1 MNSKRLFVAFL
12 TAVCLVQTAVAIPAD
27 PKPRRVRQADGS
39 FVTIIVR
46 GDEHGHMTF
55 TADNRPLF
63 LNEAT
68 GNYEYAVLKSGIIC
82 GSGIIAADSN
92 NRKADAKAFLKTQ
105 DTTAI
110 MQTFVA
116 LRKQTIAAKKLSTG
130 IKRQSTVAANG
141 QASIAKR
148 QPVAA
153 APKRLLINTFPTI
166 GEPHSLVILVSFSDK
181 QFKLGSEAHE
191 LYTDMLNEEGF
202 TYENGADGSARD
214 FYIASSNGMFRPTF
228 DVVGPVQLPNSSTY
242 YGANKGGNDDM
253 DRLYEFVYD
262 TFTLADSLV
271 DYSLYDY
278 DHNGYVDN
286 VYIIYAGGGEA
297 DGGGASTI
305 WPHSYTYE
313 EFGYGSLVLD
323 GIKMGSYACGNEI
336 RGGSGGQITGIG
348 TFTHEFGHVLGL
360 PDLYDVE
367 YGYATFPP
375 GAFDTMSN
383 GSYNNDM
390 NTPPLFSA
398 FERAELGWAD
408 YTELNPST
416 DTIVTIPDL
425 KDCNMGYRIS
435 VKDKP
440 GEFFVLENRQQTG
453 WDTYIPGH
461 GMLMWHIDIDTL
473 AWKNNTVNTV
483 ASHQRVDIVEADG
496 KATSG
501 TTSGDPFPGTANVTQ
516 WTVTS
521 WADDALLTLD
531 DIEETSGNILLT
543 LSGTDLKI
551 AAPILNVRDVQD
563 SMAVVAWS
571 NVPNANRYKLSL
583 YQTNGEEK
591 TVVSGYDGR
600 IFGSTDSITID
611 GLLPSTAYEL
621 QLHASRGSYSSD
633 TVTVNLRTTAI
644 PFYKYAPQGV
654 ALSDITAHGFSATW
668 QDVTDAETYE
678 VTLSECSFATDTT
691 FAGYDFTN
699 RAAGMPQSWKYSGS
713 FIASP
718 DFSGQSIPSFRMSR
732 DSHFLTVA
740 YPTTLISSLS
750 FWAKA
755 TAYTNGT
762 MVVEAYN
769 GGAWHPVD
777 SLTFA
782 QGSDNNNVGMS
793 LHYEFNPS
801 DSVRIAFRQSSSAI
815 YIDDVQAG
823 CHNAVR
829 IPMETYNALD
839 TKGALAYSFSGLDD
853 GKTYALTVRARKEDT
868 LTWPSAEVTVTLPD
882 DLTGISTAKQSDSTA
897 ATAVYD
903 LSGRRIADG
912 ERLSSGVYII
922 RKDGK
927 TVKVAKR

>member
-39 FVTIIVR
+39 FVTITVR
-46 GDEHGHMTF
+46 GDEHGHMAF

-68 GNYEYAVLKSGIIC
+68 GNYEYATLKSGVIC
-82 GSGIIAADSN
+82 GSGIVAADSG
-92 NRKADAKAFLKTQ
+92 NRKADAKAFLNTQ
-105 DTTAI
+105 DATAI
-110 MQTFVA
+110 MQVFSAT
-116 LRKQTIAAKKLSTG
+116 RKQTAAAKSQAAA
-130 IKRQSTVAANG
+130 IRRQTAAAAVGQSSTVKS
-141 QASIAKR
+141 QT
-148 QPVAA
+148 AA

-166 GEPHSLVILVSFSDK
+166 GQPHSLVILVSFSDK
-181 QFKLGSEAHE
+181 DFKLGDDTHNF
-191 LYTDMLNEEGF
+191 YTDMLNKEGF
-202 TYENGADGSARD
+202 TYENGANGSVRD
-214 FYIASSNGMFRPTF
+214 FYVASSNGAFSPTF

-242 YGANKGGNDDM
+242 YGANRGGGDDM
-253 DRLYEFVYD
+253 GRLYEFVYN

-271 DYSLYDY
+271 DYSQYDY

-313 EFGYGSLVLD
+313 EFGYGSLMLD

-375 GAFDTMSN
+375 GSYDTMSN

-408 YTELNPST
+408 YTELNSTT
-416 DTIVTIPDL
+416 DTVVVIPDL

-440 GEFFVLENRQQTG
+440 GEFYVLENRQQTG
-453 WDTYIPGH
+453 WDAYIPGH

-483 ASHQRVDIVEADG
+483 GSHQRVDIVEADG

-501 TTSGDPFPGTANVTQ
+501 TTSGDPFPGTANVTR

-521 WADDALLTLD
+521 WAADTLLTLD
-531 DIEETSGNILLT
+531 DIEETDGTILLT
-543 LSGTDLKI
+543 LGGIKLDL
-551 AAPILNVRDVQD
+551 ATPMVDVRSVED
-563 SMAVVAWS
+563 STAVVAWS

-591 TVVSGYDGR
+591 TVVDGYDGHA
-600 IFGSTDSITID
+600 FSLSDSITIS
-611 GLLPSTAYEL
+611 GLKPDTDYEL
-621 QLHASRGSYSSD
+621 QLSATRGSYTSD
-633 TVTVNLRTTAI
+633 TATAKLHTTPV

-654 ALSDITAHGFSATW
+654 VLSDITPNSLNATW
-668 QDVTDAETYE
+668 QEVEGAETYE
-678 VTLSECSFATDTT
+678 VTLSECSFAADATLM
-691 FAGYDFTN
+691 GYDFAN
-699 RAAGMPQSWKYSGS
+699 RGSGMPEGWKYKGS
-713 FIASP
+713 FISSP
-718 DFSGQSIPSFRMSR
+718 DFAGLSMPSYRMSR
-732 DSHFLTVA
+732 DDDFLTVA
-740 YPTTLISSLS
+740 YDMTRISSLS

-755 TAYTNGT
+755 TAYTAGT
-762 MVVEAYN
+762 LTVEAYRD
-769 GGAWHPVD
+769 GEWHPID
-777 SLTFA
+777 SLTFE
-782 QGSDNNNVGMS
+782 QGSDKNNVGLDLS
-793 LHYEFNPS
+793 YDFDPS
-801 DSVRIAFRQSSSAI
+801 DSVRIAFKQSSGAV
-815 YIDDVQAG
+815 YIDDVMAG
-823 CHNAVR
+823 CHNTVKTPLEA
-829 IPMETYNALD
+829 YDALD
-839 TKGALAYSFSGLDD
+839 TKGASACSFSELES
-853 GKTYALTVRARKEDT
+853 GKTYALTVRARKENT

-882 DLTGISTAKQSDSTA
+882 DKAGIYTAKQSGSATT
-897 ATAVYD
+897 TAVYD

-912 ERLSSGVYII
+912 EKLPSGIYII